1 MRKLTLL
8 FLASALGA
16 SVMHASDPKFKVGDE
31 VPFGGKVLIVTA
43 IDENG
48 EPLFKTKEPLK
59 KEKKK
64 SSTHSFIVNAA
75 KNGFNSVF
83 GGEEE
88 EEKGVREEL
97 DDRTD
102 KFIVA
107 LREELKKQGK
117 EPCDTCY
124 TMMEPDD
131 PRIPENHCISL
142 TGCAPG
148 TNMYG
153 E

>member
-8 FLASALGA
+8 FLAAAIGA
-16 SVMHASDPKFKVGDE
+16 SVLHASKFKVGDE

-48 EPLFKTKEPLK
+48 EPLFKTKEPVVVK
-59 KEKKK
+59 KE
-64 SSTHSFIVNAA
+64 SGFITKAVNLL
-75 KNGFNSVF
+75 FTS
-83 GGEEE
+83 EE
-88 EEKGVREEL
+88 EEKELREEL
-97 DDRTD
+97 DDQTND
-102 KFIVA
+102 FLSI
-107 LREELKKQGK
+107 LRNELKRQGK

-131 PRIPENHCISL
+131 PRIPKDYCISL

-148 TNMYG
+148 TNMN
-153 E
+153 EE

>member
-8 FLASALGA
+8 FLASAIGA
-16 SVMHASDPKFKVGDE
+16 SVLHASKFKVGDE

-48 EPLFKTKEPLK
+48 EPLFKTKEPVVVK
-59 KEKKK
+59 KQ
-64 SSTHSFIVNAA
+64 SGFISKAVNLL
-75 KNGFNSVF
+75 FTS
-83 GGEEE
+83 EEE
-88 EEKGVREEL
+88 EDEMREEL
-97 DDRTD
+97 DDQTND
-102 KFIVA
+102 FLSI
-107 LREELKKQGK
+107 LRNELQKQGK

>member
-8 FLASALGA
+8 FLASAIGA
-16 SVMHASDPKFKVGDE
+16 SVLHASKFKVGDE

-48 EPLFKTKEPLK
+48 EPLFKTKEPVVVK
-59 KEKKK
+59 KQ
-64 SSTHSFIVNAA
+64 SGFISKAVNLL
-75 KNGFNSVF
+75 FTS
-83 GGEEE
+83 EEE
-88 EEKGVREEL
+88 EDEMREEL
-97 DDRTD
+97 DDQTND
-102 KFIVA
+102 FLSI
-107 LREELKKQGK
+107 LRNELKKQGK

-131 PRIPENHCISL
+131 PRIPEDYCIRL

>member
-1 MRKLTLL
+1 MSAKKRDYASEYKNYHSRPEQKLNR
-8 FLASALGA
+8 AAR
-16 SVMHASDPKFKVGDE
+16 
-31 VPFGGKVLIVTA
+31 
-43 IDENG
+43 N
-48 EPLFKTKEPLK
+48 
-59 KEKKK
+59 K
-64 SSTHSFIVNAA
+64 SRN
-75 KNGFNSVF
+75 
-83 GGEEE
+83 
-88 EEKGVREEL
+88 
-97 DDRTD
+97 
-102 KFIVA
+102 
-107 LREELKKQGK
+107 ELKKQGK

>member
-8 FLASALGA
+8 FLASAIGA
-16 SVMHASDPKFKVGDE
+16 SVLHASKFKVGDE

-48 EPLFKTKEPLK
+48 EPLFKTKEPVVVK
-59 KEKKK
+59 KQ
-64 SSTHSFIVNAA
+64 SGFISKAVNLL
-75 KNGFNSVF
+75 FTS
-83 GGEEE
+83 EEE
-88 EEKGVREEL
+88 EDEMREEL
-97 DDRTD
+97 DDQTND
-102 KFIVA
+102 FLSI
-107 LREELKKQGK
+107 LRNELKKQGK

>member
-88 EEKGVREEL
+88 EEKGGREEL

-107 LREELKKQGK
+107 LREELKRQGK

-131 PRIPENHCISL
+131 PRIPEDYCISL

>member
-107 LREELKKQGK
+107 LREELKRQGK
-117 EPCDTCY
+117 EP
-124 TMMEPDD
+124 
-131 PRIPENHCISL
+131 
-142 TGCAPG
+142 
-148 TNMYG
+148 
-153 E
+153 

>member
-48 EPLFKTKEPLK
+48 EPLFKTKEPVVVK
-59 KEKKK
+59 KQ
-64 SSTHSFIVNAA
+64 SGFISKAVNLL
-75 KNGFNSVF
+75 FTS
-83 GGEEE
+83 EEE
-88 EEKGVREEL
+88 EDEMREEL
-97 DDRTD
+97 DDQTND
-102 KFIVA
+102 FLSI
-107 LREELKKQGK
+107 LRNELKKQGK

>member
-8 FLASALGA
+8 FLASAIGA
-16 SVMHASDPKFKVGDE
+16 SLLHASKFKVGDE

-48 EPLFKTKEPLK
+48 EPLFKTKEPVVVK
-59 KEKKK
+59 KQ
-64 SSTHSFIVNAA
+64 SGFISKAVNLL
-75 KNGFNSVF
+75 FTS
-83 GGEEE
+83 EEE
-88 EEKGVREEL
+88 EDEMREEL
-97 DDRTD
+97 DDQTND
-102 KFIVA
+102 FLSI
-107 LREELKKQGK
+107 LRNELKKQGK

>member
-8 FLASALGA
+8 FLASAIGA
-16 SVMHASDPKFKVGDE
+16 SVLHASKFKVGDE

-48 EPLFKTKEPLK
+48 EPLFKTKEPVVVK
-59 KEKKK
+59 KE
-64 SSTHSFIVNAA
+64 SGFIAKAVNLL
-75 KNGFNSVF
+75 FTS
-83 GGEEE
+83 EE
-88 EEKGVREEL
+88 EEKGMREEL
-97 DDRTD
+97 DDQTND
-102 KFIVA
+102 FLSI
-107 LREELKKQGK
+107 LRNELKKQGK

-124 TMMEPDD
+124 TMMEADD
-131 PRIPENHCISL
+131 PRIPEDYCISL

>member
-8 FLASALGA
+8 FLASAIGA
-16 SVMHASDPKFKVGDE
+16 SVLHASKFKVGDE

-43 IDENG
+43 VDENG
-48 EPLFKTKEPLK
+48 EPLFKTKEPVVVK
-59 KEKKK
+59 KQ
-64 SSTHSFIVNAA
+64 SGFISKAVNLL
-75 KNGFNSVF
+75 FTS
-83 GGEEE
+83 EEE
-88 EEKGVREEL
+88 EDEMREEL
-97 DDRTD
+97 DDQTND
-102 KFIVA
+102 FLSI
-107 LREELKKQGK
+107 LRNELKKQGK

>member
-48 EPLFKTKEPLK
+48 EPLFKTKDPVVVK
-59 KEKKK
+59 KQ
-64 SSTHSFIVNAA
+64 SGFISKAVNLL
-75 KNGFNSVF
+75 FTS
-83 GGEEE
+83 EEE
-88 EEKGVREEL
+88 EDEMREEL
-97 DDRTD
+97 DDQTND
-102 KFIVA
+102 FLSI
-107 LREELKKQGK
+107 LRNELKKQGK

>member
-8 FLASALGA
+8 FLASAIGA
-16 SVMHASDPKFKVGDE
+16 SVLHASKFKVGDE

-48 EPLFKTKEPLK
+48 EPLFKTKEPVVVK
-59 KEKKK
+59 KQ
-64 SSTHSFIVNAA
+64 SGFISKAVNLL
-75 KNGFNSVF
+75 FTS
-83 GGEEE
+83 EEE
-88 EEKGVREEL
+88 EDELREEL
-97 DDRTD
+97 DDQTND
-102 KFIVA
+102 FLSI
-107 LREELKKQGK
+107 LRNELKKQGK

>member
-8 FLASALGA
+8 FLASAIGA
-16 SVMHASDPKFKVGDE
+16 SVLHASKFKVGDE

-48 EPLFKTKEPLK
+48 EPLFKTKEPVVVK
-59 KEKKK
+59 KQ
-64 SSTHSFIVNAA
+64 SGFISKAVNLL
-75 KNGFNSVF
+75 FTS
-83 GGEEE
+83 EEE
-88 EEKGVREEL
+88 EDEMREEL
-97 DDRTD
+97 DDQTND
-102 KFIVA
+102 FLSI
-107 LREELKKQGK
+107 LRNELKKQGK

-153 E
+153 

>member
-8 FLASALGA
+8 FLASAIGA
-16 SVMHASDPKFKVGDE
+16 SVLHASKFKVGDE

-48 EPLFKTKEPLK
+48 EPLFKTKEPVVVK
-59 KEKKK
+59 KQ
-64 SSTHSFIVNAA
+64 SGFISKAVNLL
-75 KNGFNSVF
+75 FTS
-83 GGEEE
+83 EEE
-88 EEKGVREEL
+88 EDEMREEL
-97 DDRTD
+97 DDQTND
-102 KFIVA
+102 FLSI
-107 LREELKKQGK
+107 LRNELKKQGK

-131 PRIPENHCISL
+131 PRIPEDYCISL

>member
-8 FLASALGA
+8 FLASAIGA
-16 SVMHASDPKFKVGDE
+16 SVLHASKFKVGDE

-48 EPLFKTKEPLK
+48 EPLFKTQEPVVVK
-59 KEKKK
+59 KQ
-64 SSTHSFIVNAA
+64 SSFISKAVNLL
-75 KNGFNSVF
+75 FTS
-83 GGEEE
+83 EEE
-88 EEKGVREEL
+88 EDEMREEL
-97 DDRTD
+97 DDQTND
-102 KFIVA
+102 FLSI
-107 LREELKKQGK
+107 LRNELKKQGK